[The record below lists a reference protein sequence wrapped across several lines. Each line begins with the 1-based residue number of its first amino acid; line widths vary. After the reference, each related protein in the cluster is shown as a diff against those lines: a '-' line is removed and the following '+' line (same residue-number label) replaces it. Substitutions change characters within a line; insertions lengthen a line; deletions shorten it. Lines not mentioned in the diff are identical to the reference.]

1 MRNSFLL
8 FGKKKRE
15 EPPFFLVKSP
25 NFQTRSSRSPEKM
38 QLSLQVS
45 IRPQILSLQVA
56 WGMGADLITAS
67 SLGDGGSFGMFV

>member
-56 WGMGADLITAS
+56 WGMGVRLVCLFDFDHKS
-67 SLGDGGSFGMFV
+67 